1 VDLTAAKVAAAPPH
15 ARLAH
20 RATLGLFATAIFS
33 GATLLFLVQPMVARM
48 VLPLFGGS
56 QAVWTTSMLFF
67 QAVLLAGYGYAHAST
82 RLLGPSRQPIVHAFV
97 LVLAVAALPIGRGL
111 APPPSDA
118 SPSLWLLGVLAVTV
132 GAPFFVVT
140 TASPLLQ
147 RWLVTSGHTA
157 GRDPYFLYAAG
168 NVGSLLA
175 LLAYPIVV
183 EPLLTLDQQARLWS
197 IGYVLFVL
205 LCFGCLIVARR
216 GGALVQSASASVR
229 ASVPSLAW
237 RTRARWVAIAL
248 VPSSLMLGVTTYIS
262 TDVASF
268 PLLWVLPLAVYLL
281 TFVVAFARR
290 PLVTSAAAARIL
302 PLPTALVF
310 AQMLG
315 AVSLPLPVTLLA
327 QLLVLFFVG
336 ALAHGRLAEE
346 RPVPERLT
354 EFYFLLSSG
363 GVLGGALNALVA
375 PLVFDSV
382 LEYPLALVLA
392 LALRRGGRGR
402 PLDLVPVVAVFV
414 GCLAGLLIVPSVLA
428 GRAVVAGAVLACLA
442 IGARRPLR
450 LTLSFACLTLLVAL
464 GSGGLHTE
472 RTFFGVLRV
481 AEQDGEHQLY
491 HGTTLHGVER
501 FAGPLAGQP
510 LTYYSRRGPLGD
522 VFAAYPRFDRIDAIG
537 LGVGTLAAY
546 GRPGELLT
554 FYELDPAIARVAG
567 DPRFFTYLR
576 DSRADVEIVLGDG
589 RRMIAQV
596 PDGTS
601 DFVIIDAFSSDA
613 VPVHLLTREALE
625 LYVSKLRPGGLIA
638 VHVTNRHL
646 DLAPVVARA
655 ARSLGLAV
663 VERYDPAK
671 GARGTR
677 THSWWVVIARS
688 PDRLEPLLERS
699 GWRVPNVSGGRV
711 WTDDYSNVLSVVK
724 WGG

>member
-1 VDLTAAKVAAAPPH
+1 VDLTAAKVAAAPLP
-15 ARLAH
+15 ARLAQ
-20 RATLGLFATAIFS
+20 RATLGLFATAIFA

-67 QAVLLAGYGYAHAST
+67 QAVLLVGYGYAHAST

-168 NVGSLLA
+168 NAGSLLA
-175 LLAYPIVV
+175 LLAYPFLV
-183 EPLLTLDQQARLWS
+183 EPLLTLHQQARLWS
-197 IGYVLFVL
+197 IGYVAFVL
-205 LCFGCLIVARR
+205 LCFGCLVVARR
-216 GGALVQSASASVR
+216 GGALAQSASAR

-237 RTRARWVAIAL
+237 RTRARWVATAL

-302 PLPTALVF
+302 PLPIALVF
-310 AQMLG
+310 AQLLG
-315 AVSLPLPVTLLA
+315 AVSLPLPVTLLL
-327 QLLVLFFVG
+327 QLLVLFLVG

-354 EFYFLLSSG
+354 EFYFLLSIG

-382 LEYPLALVLA
+382 LEYPLVLVFA
-392 LALRRGGRGR
+392 LALRRGSRGR
-402 PLDLVPVVAVFV
+402 MVDLIPVLTVLVGGLAGLAIVHSDLAVRAVFV
-414 GCLAGLLIVPSVLA
+414 GVVLA
-428 GRAVVAGAVLACLA
+428 ILA
-442 IGARRPLR
+442 IGVRHPLR
-450 LTLSFACLTLLVAL
+450 LTLSFACLTLLLAAA
-464 GSGGLHTE
+464 SGGVHTE

-481 AEQDGEHQLY
+481 TEKDGERKLF

-501 FAGPLAGQP
+501 FAGPLAGEP
-510 LTYYSRRGPLGD
+510 LTYYARRGPLGD
-522 VFAAYPRFDRIDAIG
+522 VFAAYPRFDRVDAIG

-546 GRPGELLT
+546 GRPGERLT
-554 FYELDPAIARVAG
+554 FYELDPAVARIAG

-576 DSRADVEIVLGDG
+576 DSRADVKIVLGDG
-589 RRMIAQV
+589 RRMIAHV

-601 DFVIIDAFSSDA
+601 DLVIVDAFSSDA

-625 LYVSKLRPGGLIA
+625 LYLRKLRPGGLIA
-638 VHVTNRHL
+638 FHVTNRHL

-655 ARSLGLAV
+655 ARALGLAA
-663 VERYDPAK
+663 VERTDPAE
-671 GARGTR
+671 GAHGTR
-677 THSWWVVIARS
+677 TRSHWIVLARS

-699 GWRVPNVSGGRV
+699 GWRIPKVSGGRV

>member
-1 VDLTAAKVAAAPPH
+1 MELPAAKVAAAPRH
-15 ARLAH
+15 ARLAP
-20 RATLGLFATAIFS
+20 RATLGFFATAIFA
-33 GATLLFLVQPMVARM
+33 GATLVFLVQPMVARM

-82 RLLGPSRQPIVHAFV
+82 RLLGPSRQPIVHAVV

-111 APPPSDA
+111 ALPPADA

-147 RWLVTSGHTA
+147 HWLATSGHAA

-168 NVGSLLA
+168 NAGSLIA
-175 LLAYPIVV
+175 LLTYPFVV

-197 IGYVLFVL
+197 IGYVLFAL
-205 LCFGCLIVARR
+205 LCLGCLIVARR
-216 GGALVQSASASVR
+216 GGPLAQSASAR
-229 ASVPSLAW
+229 ARVPSLAW
-237 RTRARWVAIAL
+237 RTRARWVATAL
-248 VPSSLMLGVTTYIS
+248 VPSSLMLGVTTYVS

-268 PLLWVLPLAVYLL
+268 PLLWVLPLAIYLL
-281 TFVVAFARR
+281 TFVVTFARR
-290 PLVTSAAAARIL
+290 PLVTPYAAARIL

-310 AQMLG
+310 AEMLG
-315 AVSLPLPVTLLA
+315 AVALPLPVTLLA
-327 QLLVLFFVG
+327 HLLVLFFAG
-336 ALAHGRLAEE
+336 TLAHGRLAEE
-346 RPVPERLT
+346 RPAPERLT
-354 EFYFLLSSG
+354 EFYFLLSLG

-382 LEYPLALVLA
+382 LEYPLVLVLA

-402 PLDLVPVVAVFV
+402 IFDLVPVLAVFS
-414 GCLAGLLIVPSVLA
+414 GCLAGL
-428 GRAVVAGAVLACLA
+428 AVVQSVSAARAILVGAVVACLA

-450 LTLSFACLTLLVAL
+450 LTLSFACLTLLVAA
-464 GSGGLHTE
+464 GSAGLHTE

-481 AEQDGEHQLY
+481 TEQDGERRLF
-491 HGTTLHGVER
+491 HGTTIHGVER
-501 FAGPLAGQP
+501 FAGPLAGEP
-510 LTYYSRRGPLGD
+510 LAYYGRRGPLGD
-522 VFAAYPRFDRIDAIG
+522 VFAAYPRFDRVDAIG

-546 GRPGELLT
+546 GRPGERLT

-567 DPRFFTYLR
+567 DPRFFTYLL
-576 DSRADVEIVLGDG
+576 DARADVEIVLGDG
-589 RRMIAQV
+589 RRTIARV

-601 DFVIIDAFSSDA
+601 DLVIVDAFSSDS

-625 LYVSKLRPGGLIA
+625 LYVRKLRPGGLIA
-638 VHVTNRHL
+638 FHVTNRHL
-646 DLAPVVARA
+646 ELAPVVTRA
-655 ARSLGLAV
+655 ARALGLAA
-663 VERYDPAK
+663 VERNDRAE

-677 THSWWVVIARS
+677 TPSRWLVIARS
-688 PDRLEPLLERS
+688 PERLEPLLERS
-699 GWRVPNVSGGRV
+699 GWRNPKVSAGRV

-724 WGG
+724 WSG

>member
-1 VDLTAAKVAAAPPH
+1 LT
-15 ARLAH
+15 
-20 RATLGLFATAIFS
+20 
-33 GATLLFLVQPMVARM
+33 
-48 VLPLFGGS
+48 
-56 QAVWTTSMLFF
+56 
-67 QAVLLAGYGYAHAST
+67 AVLLAGYGYAHAST
-82 RLLGPSRQPIVHAFV
+82 RLLGPSRQPIVHAVV

-111 APPPSDA
+111 MPPPAGA
-118 SPSLWLLGVLAVTV
+118 SPSLWLLGVLALAV

-147 RWLVTSGHTA
+147 RWLVTSGHVA

-168 NVGSLLA
+168 NAGSLLG
-175 LLAYPIVV
+175 LLAYPFVV

-197 IGYVLFVL
+197 FGYVVFVL
-205 LCFGCLIVARR
+205 LCLGCLIVARR
-216 GGALVQSASASVR
+216 GGVLAQSASASAR

-237 RTRARWVAIAL
+237 RTRARWVATAL

-290 PLVTSAAAARIL
+290 PLVTSGAAARIL
-302 PLPTALVF
+302 PLPVTLVF

-315 AVSLPLPVTLLA
+315 AVSLPLPVTLLT
-327 QLLVLFFVG
+327 QLLVLFLVG
-336 ALAHGRLAEE
+336 VLAHGRLAEE

-354 EFYFLLSSG
+354 EFYFLLSLG

-382 LEYPLALVLA
+382 LEYPLALVFA

-402 PLDLVPVVAVFV
+402 PLDLVPVLAIFV
-414 GCLAGLLIVPSVLA
+414 GCLAGLLVVPSASA
-428 GRAVVAGAVLACLA
+428 GRVVIACAVLACLA

-481 AEQDGEHQLY
+481 TDQDGEHQLF

-510 LTYYSRRGPLGD
+510 LTYYARRGPLGD

-546 GRPGELLT
+546 GRPGERLT
-554 FYELDPAIARVAG
+554 FYELDPAIVRIAR

-576 DSRADVEIVLGDG
+576 DSQADVEIVLGDG
-589 RRMIAQV
+589 RRTIAQV
-596 PDGTS
+596 PNGTS
-601 DFVIIDAFSSDA
+601 DFVIVDAFSSDA

-638 VHVTNRHL
+638 FHVTNRHL
-646 DLAPVVARA
+646 ELAPVVARA
-655 ARSLGLAV
+655 ARALGLAV
-663 VERYDPAK
+663 VERYDRAE

-677 THSWWVVIARS
+677 THSRWVVIARS

-699 GWRVPNVSGGRV
+699 GWRIPKVSAGRV